1 MSEPQRPPTTIPQQA
16 DRSAAAE
23 AVLLVDRLAEHVSHL
38 PPALAL
44 LPSRI
49 FSGLCAAEDI
59 QRWVAEAQGYITASF
74 AYGAAT
80 SAIAAGQR
88 DWFLSMLDVCAFC
101 ATAARKPPDL
111 GWQAMMYAERN
122 AAPLLAY
129 RFHQVA
135 TVHAVKTKNRS
146 NRRQQTEKND
156 PLRKYVL
163 TEAAKSRFTSVTA
176 AAGHVVKRL
185 QSEPVGLVGALAA
198 LGGTLNTKG
207 DDEDVGARLTKTFA
221 NYITTAVKA
230 HAGGNSGRMSAQVF
244 VRWKDSFRQPG

>member
-1 MSEPQRPPTTIPQQA
+1 MSEPQRPPMTIPQKA
-16 DRSAAAE
+16 GRSPAAE

-44 LPSRI
+44 LPSRT

-59 QRWVAEAQGYITASF
+59 RRWVAEAQGYITASF
-74 AYGAAT
+74 SSAAAS
-80 SAIAAGQR
+80 SAVAAGQR
-88 DWFLSMLDVCAFC
+88 DWLLSMLDVCAFC
-101 ATAARKPPDL
+101 ATAARTPPDQ
-111 GWQAMMYAERN
+111 GWRAMMLAERN

-146 NRRQQTEKND
+146 NRQQQTAMND

-163 TEAAKSRFTSVTA
+163 TEAAKSRSNSVTA

-207 DDEDVGARLTKTFA
+207 DEEEVVTRLTKTFA

-230 HAGGNSGRMSAQVF
+230 HAGGNSGRLSAQAF